1 MIIGKLAGLLQG
13 IFFIGQKNRRLLK
26 ADGGSY
32 ATKRQLN
39 LCGTG
44 TRGEYLCQPRRDAQ
58 IAAHLKRDL
67 GVTLMGLFQQGR
79 QVIGDMRSRMQKI
92 RNGNNFFSPFGH
104 TCIYRFGDGWLI
116 AFHKTDLNQ
125 VKDAARF
132 DFFHHPEHIFVC
144 GWPGRSVDQD

>member
-1 MIIGKLAGLLQG
+1 MPGSVTTSEE
-13 IFFIGQKNRRLLK
+13 RRL
-26 ADGGSY
+26 D
-32 ATKRQLN
+32 
-39 LCGTG
+39 LCRPGTG
-44 TRGEYLCQPRRDAQ
+44 GKDLSQAGRYTEVASHLERDRGM
-58 IAAHLKRDL
+58 
-67 GVTLMGLFQQGR
+67 TFMGLFQQGR

-104 TCIYRFGDGWLI
+104 TCIHCFGDGWLI

-132 DFFHHPEHIFVC
+132 DFFHYPKHIFIG